1 MHQLLPRFFGRIVPD
16 SIIAADATKWLRLEL
31 PLDPDTIEQ
40 LAQRSVRVYLRLCEH
55 PDLVSLR
62 DREFLFEVPFSF
74 YDPASPPA
82 SGVAEI
88 ATGTID
94 CLARGRD
101 NRTMVL
107 EFKTGP
113 PRPEHRR
120 QLESYMVAARS
131 MFPDAKVDGR
141 IVYSPVGTD
150 RTGSASKIGTSASA
164 RPRISEVGDEETC
177 LHGGSGV
184 DAVRVADLDGATVR
198 LRGRGLPGDGC
209 WTSRCFRS
217 KPRAPTATPRVIGTR
232 TSSVWANAV
241 RSRRSS
247 WTT

>member
-1 MHQLLPRFFGRIVPD
+1 MRIDVDRDQTSTVGVDLTPVGQRGGMVRQAVTMSVSRDVDPHTDGSGANSITQEETEHSRLCGQVVHQLLPRFFGRIVPD

-150 RTGSASKIGTSASA
+150 RTGSASK
-164 RPRISEVGDEETC
+164 
-177 LHGGSGV
+177 
-184 DAVRVADLDGATVR
+184 
-198 LRGRGLPGDGC
+198 
-209 WTSRCFRS
+209 
-217 KPRAPTATPRVIGTR
+217 
-232 TSSVWANAV
+232 
-241 RSRRSS
+241 
-247 WTT
+247 